1 MQQFGVIGLSV
12 MGKNLALNVRNHGFS
27 VSGYSIDKPEIDA
40 LAKYED
46 DKLKPCYTLEEFVN
60 SLEKPRKILIQIMA
74 GAPVDETLHKLLP
87 LLDKGDIVIDG
98 GNSNYHDT
106 NRRYHEMEKHGIH
119 FIGMGVSGGEE
130 GALNGPALM
139 PGGDEEAYKEVAPI
153 LEAIAAKNKEGK
165 PCVSYMGPEGAGH
178 YVKMVHNGI
187 EYAIM
192 QEFSEVYSLLRDVA
206 HKSDDVAHKSD
217 DEMSEIFDKWNH
229 SVVQAYLS
237 EITSKVLKQK
247 DDLTSDNII
256 DHILNV
262 ASYKGTG
269 NWTLEDGVAL
279 GAPVTV
285 IAEAVMARFMSKQTH
300 LALES
305 GIKPTEFKYEG
316 EIPEDLVD
324 EFGKTLQLAQAVAYA
339 QGFQELT
346 MAAKAYNWDLR
357 YKSIAQGWE
366 AGCIIR
372 SAMLKDI
379 ENAYSNGKKLT
390 NLFEDGYFRKLMEDN
405 LPSLRKSVEF
415 ATKAGVPTPTLSAA
429 LNYLESIFNPKL
441 PANMIQGQRDYFGAH
456 TYLRNDRKGT
466 FHTGWYEEK

>member
-27 VSGYSIDKPEIDA
+27 VSGFSIDKPEVDA
-40 LAKYED
+40 FAKYED
-46 DKLKPCYTLEEFVN
+46 DKLKPCYTWEEFVN

-74 GAPVDETLHKLLP
+74 GDPVDQTLQKLLP
-87 LLDKGDIVIDG
+87 LLDKGDILIDG

-106 NRRYHEMEKHGIH
+106 NRRFHEMEKHGIH

-139 PGGDEEAYKEVAPI
+139 PGGDEPAYKEVAPI
-153 LEAIAAKNKEGK
+153 LEAIAAKNTEGK
-165 PCVSYMGPEGAGH
+165 PCVYYMGPEGAGH

-187 EYAIM
+187 EYGIM
-192 QEFSEVYSLLRDVA
+192 QEFSEVYNLLR
-206 HKSDDVAHKSD
+206 DVAHKSD

-229 SVVQAYLS
+229 GKVEAYLS
-237 EITSKVLKQK
+237 EITSKVLAQK
-247 DDLTSDNII
+247 DDLTPDHVI

-269 NWTLEDGVAL
+269 NWMLEDGVAL

-285 IAEAVMARFMSKQTH
+285 VAEAVMARFMSKQAH
-300 LALES
+300 LTIEK
-305 GIKPTEFKYEG
+305 GVKPTKFEYNG
-316 EIPEDLVD
+316 EIPDDMVD
-324 EFGKTLQLAQAVAYA
+324 VFEKSLQLAQAVAYA
-339 QGFQELT
+339 Q
-346 MAAKAYNWDLR
+346 D
-357 YKSIAQGWE
+357 WE

-379 ENAYSNGKKLT
+379 EKAYDKNGKLM
-390 NLFEDGYFRKLMEDN
+390 NLFQDDYFRGLMKEN
-405 LPSLRKSVEF
+405 LPALRKSVEF
-415 ATKAGVPTPTLSAA
+415 ATKCGVPTPTLSAA
-429 LNYLESIFNPKL
+429 LNWLESIFNPNL

-456 TYLRNDRKGT
+456 TYLRNDREGV
-466 FHTGWYEEK
+466 FHTEWYEEK

>member
-165 PCVSYMGPEGAGH
+165 SCVSYMGPEGAGH

-192 QEFSEVYSLLRDVA
+192 QEFSEVYSLLR
-206 HKSDDVAHKSD
+206 DVAHKSD

-285 IAEAVMARFMSKQTH
+285 IADAVMARFMSKQTH

-305 GIKPTEFKYEG
+305 GIKPTEFKYDG
-316 EIPEDLVD
+316 EIPDDLVD

-346 MAAKAYNWDLR
+346 MAAKTYNWDLR

-466 FHTGWYEEK
+466 FHTEWYEEK

>member
-165 PCVSYMGPEGAGH
+165 SCVSYMGPEGAGH
-178 YVKMVHNGI
+178 YVKLVHNGI

-192 QEFSEVYSLLRDVA
+192 QEFSEVYSLLR
-206 HKSDDVAHKSD
+206 DVAHKSD

-305 GIKPTEFKYEG
+305 DIKPTEFKYEG

-346 MAAKAYNWDLR
+346 MAATAYNWDLR

-466 FHTGWYEEK
+466 FHTEWYEEK

>member
-206 HKSDDVAHKSD
+206 HKSDD
-217 DEMSEIFDKWNH
+217 EMSEIFDKWNH

-305 GIKPTEFKYEG
+305 GIKPTEFKYDG
-316 EIPEDLVD
+316 EIPDDLVD

-346 MAAKAYNWDLR
+346 MAAKTYNWDLR

-379 ENAYSNGKKLT
+379 EDAYSDKKELT

-405 LPSLRKSVEF
+405 LPALRRSVEF

-466 FHTGWYEEK
+466 FHTEWYEEK

>member
-46 DKLKPCYTLEEFVN
+46 GKLKPCYTLKDFVN

-74 GAPVDETLHKLLP
+74 GAPVDETLQKLLP

-206 HKSDDVAHKSD
+206 HKSDD
-217 DEMSEIFDKWNH
+217 EMSEIFDKWNH
-229 SVVQAYLS
+229 NVVQAYLS

-305 GIKPTEFKYEG
+305 GIKPTEFKYDG
-316 EIPEDLVD
+316 EIPDDLVD

-346 MAAKAYNWDLR
+346 MAAKVYNWDLR

-379 ENAYSNGKKLT
+379 EDDYSDKKELT

-405 LPSLRKSVEF
+405 LPALRKSVEF

-429 LNYLESIFNPKL
+429 LNYLESIFTPKL

-466 FHTGWYEEK
+466 FHTEWYEEK

>member
-12 MGKNLALNVRNHGFS
+12 MGKNLALNARNHGIS
-27 VSGYSIDKPEIDA
+27 VSGFSIDKPEVDA
-40 LAKYED
+40 FAKYED
-46 DKLKPCYTLEEFVN
+46 DKLKAYDSWEEFVN

-74 GAPVDETLHKLLP
+74 GKPVDQTLQKLLP
-87 LLDKGDIVIDG
+87 LLDKGDILIDG
-98 GNSNYHDT
+98 GNSNFHDT

-153 LEAIAAKNKEGK
+153 LEKMAAKNKEGK

-192 QEFSEVYSLLRDVA
+192 QEFSEVYNLLR
-206 HKSDDVAHKSD
+206 DVAHKSD
-217 DEMSEIFDKWNH
+217 DEMSEIFDEWNH
-229 SVVQAYLS
+229 GLVEAYLS
-237 EITSKVLKQK
+237 EITSKDLPQI
-247 DDLTSDNII
+247 DDLTDDHIF

-269 NWTLEDGVAL
+269 NWMLEDGVAL

-285 IAEAVMARFMSKQTH
+285 VAEAVMARFMSKQTH
-300 LALES
+300 LALKN
-305 GIKPTEFKYEG
+305 GAKPTKFEYKG
-316 EIPEDLVD
+316 EIPDNLVD

-339 QGFQELT
+339 QGFQQLT
-346 MAAKAYNWDLR
+346 MAAKAYDWDLR
-357 YKSIAQGWE
+357 YKSIAQNWE

-379 ENAYSNGKKLT
+379 ENAYSDNKELM
-390 NLFEDGYFRKLMEDN
+390 NLFEDDYFRNLMEKN

-429 LNYLESIFNPKL
+429 LNYLESIFNPNL

-456 TYLRNDRKGT
+456 TYQRNDRPGT
-466 FHTGWYEEK
+466 FHTEWYEEK

>member
-46 DKLKPCYTLEEFVN
+46 NKLKPCYTLEDFVN

-74 GAPVDETLHKLLP
+74 GAPVDETLQKLLP
-87 LLDKGDIVIDG
+87 LLAKGDIVIDG

-206 HKSDDVAHKSD
+206 HKSDD
-217 DEMSEIFDKWNH
+217 EMSEIFDKWNH

-300 LALES
+300 LALKS
-305 GIKPTEFKYEG
+305 GIKPTEFKYDG
-316 EIPEDLVD
+316 EIPDDLVD

-379 ENAYSNGKKLT
+379 EDAYSDKKELT

-405 LPSLRKSVEF
+405 LPALRKSVEF

-466 FHTGWYEEK
+466 FHTEWYEEK

>member
-165 PCVSYMGPEGAGH
+165 SCVSYMGPEGAGH

-206 HKSDDVAHKSD
+206 HKSDD
-217 DEMSEIFDKWNH
+217 EMSEIFAKWNH

-305 GIKPTEFKYEG
+305 GIKPTEFKYDG
-316 EIPEDLVD
+316 EIPDDLVD

-346 MAAKAYNWDLR
+346 MAAKTYNWDLR

-379 ENAYSNGKKLT
+379 EDAYSDKKELT

-405 LPSLRKSVEF
+405 LPALRRSVEF

-466 FHTGWYEEK
+466 FHTEWYEEK

>member
-206 HKSDDVAHKSD
+206 HKSDD
-217 DEMSEIFDKWNH
+217 EMSEIFAKWNH

-305 GIKPTEFKYEG
+305 GIKPTEFKYDG
-316 EIPEDLVD
+316 EIPDDLVD

-346 MAAKAYNWDLR
+346 MAAKTYNWDLR

-405 LPSLRKSVEF
+405 LPALRRSVEF

-466 FHTGWYEEK
+466 FHTEWYEEK